1 MSVIVDSETLTLNE
15 KGKKF
20 INHYKVEKNKRGSHI
35 LVFYFLCINKLLKKL
50 PGGGLYP
57 LYSYHIP
64 FPLFLTI
71 SGILKGI
78 NRFMK
83 HIVEKLLANVLKSP
97 NKKQREI

>member
-64 FPLFLTI
+64 FLC
-71 SGILKGI
+71 SSILDYIGNFK
-78 NRFMK
+78 R
-83 HIVEKLLANVLKSP
+83 HKSMY
-97 NKKQREI
+97 ETV